1 MKQIDIMKK
10 IGLFW
15 GSETGN
21 TEQAAGLIAEAI
33 GYDYVDSYNIRD
45 VSGDTLAEYDA
56 LIIGVSTWGAGELQD
71 DWYNFYGKLDSI
83 DFSGKTVAFFGLGD
97 QLSYGDYYL
106 DAMGILYEK
115 FIERGA
121 RVTGSWPVDGY
132 EYSCSKAV
140 VHGSFAGLALDADNQ
155 DHLTHARVQTWVEQI
170 KPVLF

>member
-1 MKQIDIMKK
+1 MKK

-45 VSGDTLAEYDA
+45 VTADTLTGYDA
-56 LIIGVSTWGAGELQD
+56 LIIGTSTWGAGELQD
-71 DWYNFYGKLDSI
+71 DWYNFYGNLELLD
-83 DFSGKTVAFFGLGD
+83 FGGKTVAFFGLGD

-121 RVTGSWPVDGY
+121 KVTGSWPVEGY
-132 EYSCSKAV
+132 EYSYSKAV
-140 VHGSFAGLALDADNQ
+140 LQGSFIGLALDADNQ
-155 DHLTHARVQTWVEQI
+155 DHLTQSRIQRWVAGI
-170 KPVLF
+170 KPVLL